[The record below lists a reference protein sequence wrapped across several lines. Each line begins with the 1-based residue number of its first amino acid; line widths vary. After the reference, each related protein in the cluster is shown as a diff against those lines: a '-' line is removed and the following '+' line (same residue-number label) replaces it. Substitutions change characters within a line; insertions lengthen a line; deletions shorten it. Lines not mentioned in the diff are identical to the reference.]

1 MYITKLCFIVDN
13 ERKKMISGT
22 PFMFNKKLISRLTGT
37 LATLLILAASIST
50 AVAEQ
55 VTLSYVDAQTGAQTL
70 TVDANSSTA
79 DLALAAAL
87 LGENGVG
94 VLHDPSTGSGTLADI
109 AGAMASAAP
118 LYAARVARTLAVLSP
133 DQTDAIVAAVNA
145 VPGVNTKA
153 VSAAVHFGPSGTN
166 VGPQSIGSDSSI
178 SLDLNQIEPVP
189 SKN

>member
-1 MYITKLCFIVDN
+1 MRSRPVVIQEILFQDSPEVLFVDDDDMV
-13 ERKKMISGT
+13 EAFSAYG
-22 PFMFNKKLISRLTGT
+22 
-37 LATLLILAASIST
+37 SIST

-94 VLHDPSTGSGTLADI
+94 VVHDPNTGSGTLADI

-118 LYAARVARTLAVLSP
+118 LFAASVAQTLAALSP
-133 DQTDAIVAAVNA
+133 DQTDAIVAAVNSA
-145 VPGVNTKA
+145 PGVNTKA
-153 VSAAVHFGPSGTN
+153 VLAAVHFGPTGTN
-166 VGPQSIGSDSSI
+166 VGPQSIGSDSAI
-178 SLDLNQIEPVP
+178 SLDLNEIESVP

>member
-1 MYITKLCFIVDN
+1 MFD
-13 ERKKMISGT
+13 KK
-22 PFMFNKKLISRLTGT
+22 FISRLTGT

-70 TVDANSSTA
+70 TVDANSSTE

-87 LGENGVG
+87 VGENGVG
-94 VLHDPSTGSGTLADI
+94 VLLDPSTGTGSLADI
-109 AGAMASAAP
+109 AGAMAAAAP
-118 LYAARVARTLAVLSP
+118 LYAASVARALAVISP
-133 DQTDAIVAAVNA
+133 DQRDAIVAAVNA

-153 VSAAVHFGPSGTN
+153 VLAAVQFGPPGAN

>member
-1 MYITKLCFIVDN
+1 
-13 ERKKMISGT
+13 
-22 PFMFNKKLISRLTGT
+22 MFNKKFISRLTGT

-166 VGPQSIGSDSSI
+166 VGPQSIGSDSAI

>member
-1 MYITKLCFIVDN
+1 
-13 ERKKMISGT
+13 
-22 PFMFNKKLISRLTGT
+22 MFNRKFISRLTGT
-37 LATLLILAASIST
+37 FAVLLILAASIST

-70 TVDANSSTA
+70 TVDANSSSA

-87 LGENGVG
+87 VGKNGVG
-94 VLHDPSTGSGTLADI
+94 VVHDPNTGTGSLADI
-109 AGAMASAAP
+109 AGAMAAAAP
-118 LYAARVARTLAVLSP
+118 LFAASVAQNLAALSP

-145 VPGVNTKA
+145 APGVNTKA
-153 VSAAVHFGPSGTN
+153 VLAAVQFGPPGAN